1 MKKIIALLFLGAFLS
16 NGIIAQ
22 DPAKDLK
29 NAEKSIKQ
37 FISDETKLDHLQEGM
52 RLLESAFSSEEISSQ
67 ARSWLTKGKVFNE
80 VANAEFKRKTID
92 PSYELASEDAA
103 IKAFKS
109 FAKAKELTTK
119 KNDLKTIENGLT
131 EVESHLNNFA
141 IFAYQAQ
148 EYHSAFDNFTASIK
162 AYELLKSMDKKSR
175 LDDDEMLLADQYF
188 FSGVSGY
195 YAQRYDEVS
204 PYLQKLYDDETEEA
218 FVYEALYNI
227 NKDRDDAKAQ
237 AYLEK
242 GRMKFPD
249 DTGLLF
255 AEINHYL
262 KKGELDK
269 LIDKLK
275 LALEKEPDNVS
286 IYNTLG
292 SVYDQLQQ
300 KEREAGN
307 MEKSNEYFEE
317 ALDYYNQVLAKEE
330 NNFDATYS
338 IGALYYN
345 KAATYV
351 DVLNEL
357 AADLTT
363 AGMKKYD
370 ATKEEMDGIF
380 NTALPFFI
388 KAENINGSDMNT
400 LIALKEIYA
409 RLNDLEKSEDYKRK
423 MENLSGGQ

>member
-1 MKKIIALLFLGAFLS
+1 MKKLIALLFLGAFLS
-16 NGIIAQ
+16 NSIIAQ
-22 DPAKDLK
+22 DPGKDLK
-29 NAEKSIKQ
+29 NAEKSLKQ
-37 FISDETKLDHLQEGM
+37 FITDETKLDQLNEGM
-52 RLLESAFSSEEISSQ
+52 RLLESAFTSSEISGQ
-67 ARSWLTKGKVFNE
+67 AKSWLTKGKIFNE

-92 PSYELASEDAA
+92 PAYQLASEDAA
-103 IKAFKS
+103 IKAFKA
-109 FAKAKELTTK
+109 FAKANEITTK
-119 KNDLKTIENGLT
+119 KNDLKTIENGVT

-148 EYHSAFDNFTASIK
+148 EYNAAFDNFKTSIE

-175 LDDDEMLLADQYF
+175 LDDAEMLLTDQYF
-188 FSGVSGY
+188 FAGVSGY
-195 YAQRYDEVS
+195 YAQRYDEVA
-204 PYLQKLYDDETEEA
+204 PYLQKLYEDDSEEA
-218 FVYEALYNI
+218 FVYEALYNMY
-227 NKDRDDAKAQ
+227 RDSDSDKAKG
-237 AYLEK
+237 YLDK

-262 KKGELDK
+262 KNGELDK
-269 LIDKLK
+269 LISKLE

-292 SVYDQLQQ
+292 SVYDQLHQ

-307 MEKSNEYFEE
+307 EEKAQEYFNK
-317 ALDYYNQVLAKEE
+317 ALEYYNLVLAKDES
-330 NNFDATYS
+330 NFDATYS
-338 IGALYYN
+338 VGALHYN

-370 ATKEEMDGIF
+370 ATKVEMDEIF
-380 NTALPFFI
+380 NKALPFFL
-388 KAENINGSDMNT
+388 KAEGLNGSDMNT

-409 RLNDLEKSEDYKRK
+409 RLNDLEKSESYKMK
-423 MENLSGGQ
+423 MENLSSGQ